1 MSPVVTL
8 PTTCTPLDGVT
19 TRELETELLGLA
31 GHIAAAQ
38 CRFLR
43 LLAEFDRRDGWA
55 GPGLC
60 SCAHWLSWRAGMS
73 LRTAAEHVRVA
84 QALERLPKIAEA
96 FAAGRIS
103 DSKVRAITRITGT
116 DPASL
121 AGIAAA
127 AASAAA
133 AAAGSGSGADAASA
147 PPRPDDADRPRDPA
161 GSGTPDPTDLP
172 RPTPDPG
179 PADPAA
185 ADPAAAAPAGTDPHA
200 ADPAVADQVL
210 LNLALSGTASH
221 VETVVRAVRRRRTP
235 PEDLA
240 ARRSLSW
247 HWDENGSLVVRGRF
261 TPDEG
266 AALIAAVEAL
276 VPPRGPLRNPVP
288 EPPEGWRERAAEQ
301 EPGLAEDRVGAR
313 RADALLAL
321 VTGEA
326 GTGAAEEDGA
336 PVVTRGCAEVVVHVD
351 AGTGTARIAGG
362 PELAP
367 STAERLACDARVRL
381 LLGDRKNN
389 RLYLGRTRRLASP
402 AQIAALTVRDG
413 ARCLFPG
420 CAHTR
425 HLHAHHVVHWLRGG
439 PTDVDNLVLVCSFHH
454 RVIHDHGYLIRRQP
468 EGWEFRRPDGSPV
481 PGVGAPLTGNVEGL
495 IEIDVRAGLRI
506 TRDTLTPTWAGE
518 RLDPAPI
525 LDALLPRPAM
535 AAA

>member
-1 MSPVVTL
+1 VSPVVTL
-8 PTTCTPLDGVT
+8 PTTCAPLDGVT

-84 QALERLPKIAEA
+84 HALERLPRIAEA

-103 DSKVRAITRITGT
+103 YSKVRAITRITGT
-116 DPASL
+116 DPVSL
-121 AGIAAA
+121 AGIA
-127 AASAAA
+127 AAA
-133 AAAGSGSGADAASA
+133 AAAGSGSGADAAPA
-147 PPRPDDADRPRDPA
+147 PPRPDAADHPCDPA
-161 GSGTPDPTDLP
+161 DPGTPDPTDPTDLP
-172 RPTPDPG
+172 RSTPDPG
-179 PADPAA
+179 
-185 ADPAAAAPAGTDPHA
+185 T
-200 ADPAVADQVL
+200 ADPAVADRVL

-276 VPPRGPLRNPVP
+276 VPPRGPLRHPVP

-321 VTGEA
+321 VTGGAGTGEGGTGEA
-326 GTGAAEEDGA
+326 GAGAAEEGA
-336 PVVTRGCAEVVVHVD
+336 PVVARGRAEVVVHVD

-381 LLGDRKNN
+381 LLGDRTNN

-413 ARCLFPG
+413 ARCLFAG

-425 HLHAHHVVHWLRGG
+425 HLHAHHVVPWLRGG

-468 EGWEFRRPDGSPV
+468 GGWEFRRPDGSPV
-481 PGVGAPLTGNVEGL
+481 PGVGAPLTGNVDGL

-525 LDALLPRPAM
+525 LDALLPRPATRV
-535 AAA
+535 A